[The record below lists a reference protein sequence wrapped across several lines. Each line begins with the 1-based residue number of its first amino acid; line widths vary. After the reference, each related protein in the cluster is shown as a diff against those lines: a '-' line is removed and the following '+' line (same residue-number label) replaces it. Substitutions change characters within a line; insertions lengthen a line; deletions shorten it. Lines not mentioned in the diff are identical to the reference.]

1 MHHRHH
7 CQYQDRIPAET
18 VNCIG
23 YLCGKIRSDDWRQNE
38 ERQKES
44 GNDQPRQTEVVNQ
57 FLDFRLLPNIYCTIF
72 YFFHAVSPL
81 I

>member
-1 MHHRHH
+1 MPKGRPKFSPQPE
-7 CQYQDRIPAET
+7 CT
-18 VNCIG
+18 IG
-23 YLCGKIRSDDWRQNE
+23 TIASTRTAVRSDDWRQNE